1 MIGSFNGRWAVR
13 VENAKG
19 SAVVIKVGG
28 NWYKVTASSDSFV
41 FSRKSR
47 VGATP
52 LVKVWVAGELQNEQT
67 VTVK

>member
-1 MIGSFNGRWAVR
+1 
-13 VENAKG
+13 
-19 SAVVIKVGG
+19 
-28 NWYKVTASSDSFV
+28 V